1 MAFFSLMLGQV
12 ASSAAVWPFFRA
24 ERGGVTRVLELGAG
38 VGFASLALLKG
49 CGYGGNG
56 SKHKIRILTTDKEPR
71 ALVLAALNAARHGV
85 ARRQKFEVFDF
96 TDDKQVER
104 LCPESYEF
112 DLVMGAALQFDDAA
126 LWPPGRLWDVLARC
140 VAPGGVVL
148 LAHTA
153 AVLSPP
159 PGWAEEET
167 RISGNDVGM
176 RPRDHTDSE
185 YEVLAVRR
193 AGGGAGGGGSAHL
206 AGGDEL

>member
-1 MAFFSLMLGQV
+1 MPPSVLGQV
-12 ASSAAVWPFFRA
+12 ASSTAVRPFFRA
-24 ERGGVTRVLELGAG
+24 ERGGVTRILELGAG

-71 ALVLAALNAARHGV
+71 ALVLAASNAARHGV

-96 TDDKQVER
+96 TDDEQVENH
-104 LCPESYEF
+104 CPGEYKY
-112 DLVMGAALQFDDAA
+112 DLVMGAALQFDDAT

-159 PGWAEEET
+159 RGWAEEVT

-176 RPRDHTDSE
+176 RPRDHADSE

-193 AGGGAGGGGSAHL
+193 AGGGAEHPGGG
-206 AGGDEL
+206 EL